1 MSKGNNCFLGA
12 YLWSTL
18 IQNKGWGPSS
28 AKQRKQPPRE
38 AWREGSGLRGQGQQ
52 GWTRSTGLAVSWTTP
67 ASSTKRPWLTAKTR
81 EASGPGLQAGH
92 QVCPL
97 HLGVRG
103 RIFPSILDALGFV
116 LPWMNSSQHSYCP
129 CNTGLC
135 ERRSASSGRH
145 YPVPPPSD
153 FCLQCPSGVFPL
165 CLFPLGLFCPSPN
178 FFSVTLCRLHLP
190 PAPVRLCHLM
200 KLVG

>member
-1 MSKGNNCFLGA
+1 MGPACRLDIKCALCTSEFAEPCHA
-12 YLWSTL
+12 A
-18 IQNKGWGPSS
+18 GW
-28 AKQRKQPPRE
+28 
-38 AWREGSGLRGQGQQ
+38 
-52 GWTRSTGLAVSWTTP
+52 
-67 ASSTKRPWLTAKTR
+67 
-81 EASGPGLQAGH
+81 
-92 QVCPL
+92 
-97 HLGVRG
+97 
-103 RIFPSILDALGFV
+103 IFPSILDALGFV

-178 FFSVTLCRLHLP
+178 FFFGHTLSTP
-190 PAPVRLCHLM
+190 SAPCPCTTVSFDETGRVAGGDRVRLGVDLPGHRSWSPEAARQAKALGLQLGIVAHPGQVAFG
-200 KLVG
+200 KSYTLSV